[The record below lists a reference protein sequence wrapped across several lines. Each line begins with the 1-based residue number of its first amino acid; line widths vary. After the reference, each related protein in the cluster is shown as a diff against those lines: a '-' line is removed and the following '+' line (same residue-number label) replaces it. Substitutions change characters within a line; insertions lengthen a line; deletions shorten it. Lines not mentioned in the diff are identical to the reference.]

1 MSDFQTPAK
10 SSGEPSGDLSL
21 GNLRN
26 NSSFSGGSPA
36 LPPPVNTPL
45 QGPYA
50 EGCRATVPDMGN
62 VSFSMLEPSAI
73 GVPVTVA
80 TPAKK
85 VPSNNTLTT
94 PSQSLS
100 ASPVVPVPVNTPI
113 CGLAQDFPTEVPPV
127 VSPSQFSSP
136 PAAAILSPSSNGAE
150 GD

>member
-1 MSDFQTPAK
+1 M
-10 SSGEPSGDLSL
+10 SL
-21 GNLRN
+21 GSLRQ

-73 GVPVTVA
+73 AISGPALVA

-85 VPSNNTLTT
+85 TLSTTNLTT
-94 PSQSLS
+94 PSQSLT

-113 CGLAQDFPTEVPPV
+113 CGLSQEFPSEVPAAV
-127 VSPSQFSSP
+127 TPSQFISP
-136 PAAAILSPSSNGAE
+136 PAAAILSPSSITEAE
-150 GD
+150 AD